1 MRRHTI
7 YILRVNDMKIIG
19 YKTEDGFEF
28 YFNDNGELTDGDL
41 VWSSA
46 EELLSTIEADPIYE
60 E

>member
-1 MRRHTI
+1 
-7 YILRVNDMKIIG
+7 MKIIG

-41 VWSSA
+41 VWNSA

>member
-1 MRRHTI
+1 
-7 YILRVNDMKIIG
+7 MKIIG

-28 YFNDNGELTDGDL
+28 YFNDNGELTDGDM
-41 VWSSA
+41 VWNSA